1 MNWYESTAIWLK
13 GFLSDSKTGKASL
26 TALLKLFIMIV
37 IWYPYIQISFQNAG
51 FPQIPDWQA
60 YITLMLLFEKL
71 AGRLV
76 DALFF
81 VKFGIKPEP
90 GKSDN
95 A

>member
-37 IWYPYIQISFQNAG
+37 IWYPYIRLSFQNAA

-71 AGRLV
+71 AGRIV
-76 DALFF
+76 DAVFF
-81 VKFGIKPEP
+81 AKFGIKPEA
-90 GKSDN
+90 KETN